1 MIKVNKYLDFLLKRS
16 YLKLNIFKQLVKEA
30 SLKEVDNLNLKKM
43 RKQLQNKKK
52 LPIKKMKIVLLLQE
66 NIH

>member
-43 RKQLQNKKK
+43 RK
-52 LPIKKMKIVLLLQE
+52 
-66 NIH
+66 